1 MFKPRSMLE
10 MFDRFFSS
18 RPDDS
23 PIRSIFEIGIWD
35 GGSSAYWFEYFQPD
49 KLVAVDFM
57 KREDSDYFRGYVDRR
72 GIADRL
78 KTYWDVDQGDAGTTA
93 GNSSTPSS
101 TGPLDLVI
109 DDGSHLLEET
119 RTSFETLF
127 PRLRKGGLYVV
138 EDWNWELAPRFHEPD
153 HPFAERDG
161 LVGFVADLAR
171 VVGSSWTIPSLTIC
185 PGFVAVE
192 RGSMPEGEAFDLEER
207 LSGLPVK
214 PDPDKR
220 GPTEDAA

>member
-1 MFKPRSMLE
+1 MFKPRGMLE

-57 KREDSDYFRGYVDRR
+57 SREDSDYFRGYRR
-72 GIADRL
+72 WARNRRSPEDLLGGRPGRL
-78 KTYWDVDQGDAGTTA
+78 GSDCGK
-93 GNSSTPSS
+93 SSTPSS
-101 TGPLDLVI
+101 SGPLDLVI

-138 EDWNWELAPRFHEPD
+138 EDWNWELSSEVPR
-153 HPFAERDG
+153 
-161 LVGFVADLAR
+161 
-171 VVGSSWTIPSLTIC
+171 T
-185 PGFVAVE
+185 
-192 RGSMPEGEAFDLEER
+192 
-207 LSGLPVK
+207 
-214 PDPDKR
+214 
-220 GPTEDAA
+220 